1 MEILVTRVGKLYR
14 VSTPYFNNLAE
25 KVFIDGEE
33 PGVSEGNF
41 EIVDVCDVVVVY
53 SKETEEKYGKDVAA
67 KIEIKTLPAT
77 LMEKLEEFL
86 EDAVVKV
93 AVTKE

>member
-1 MEILVTRVGKLYR
+1 MEILVTRVGKQ
-14 VSTPYFNNLAE
+14 
-25 KVFIDGEE
+25 
-33 PGVSEGNF
+33 
-41 EIVDVCDVVVVY
+41 
-53 SKETEEKYGKDVAA
+53 EKYGKDVAA
-67 KIEIKTLPAT
+67 KIEIKTLLAT